1 MDLKKEWHKI
11 NWKKVGADAQKGLTT
26 TLKAISLGAKTSTL
40 LHREDPEFVS
50 AILRRAEELEELER
64 RHMKVNWG
72 KIKSA
77 AWTAANNAIDI
88 ASTTVDVIKAVKGKR
103 SDAELELTEA
113 ILRRAAE
120 LDELEG
126 RGVDVAQL
134 DELERRDI
142 DLEDLERRNINWK
155 KVRHVAGTV
164 AKDALM
170 VAPLIL
176 REAELDELD

>member
-1 MDLKKEWHKI
+1 MDLAKEWHKI

-40 LHREDPEFVS
+40 FHREDPELVS

-64 RHMKVNWG
+64 RHKFDWSKV
-72 KIKSA
+72 KSA
-77 AWTAANNAIDI
+77 AWTAANDAIDI

-103 SDAELELTEA
+103 SDPELELMEA
-113 ILRRAAE
+113 LLRRAVE
-120 LDELEG
+120 
-126 RGVDVAQL
+126 L
-134 DELERRDI
+134 DELERRGVDVAELDDLERRDI
-142 DLEDLERRNINWK
+142 DFDDLERRNINWR